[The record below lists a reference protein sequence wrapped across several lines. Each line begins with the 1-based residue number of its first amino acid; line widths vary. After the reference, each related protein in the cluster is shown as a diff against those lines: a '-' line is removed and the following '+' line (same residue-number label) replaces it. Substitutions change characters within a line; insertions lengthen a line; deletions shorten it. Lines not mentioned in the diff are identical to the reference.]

1 MWTIYK
7 NKERLHKFKE
17 TGNSWYIY
25 QNELD
30 KACFQCDMAYGDFK
44 NLIRR
49 MISDKILH
57 DKAFSITKNLKYDRY
72 LHGVASMVYRFFDKK
87 TSSGVIENENM
98 SNKKLA
104 EEIHKPIFK
113 HLRKEKYTHLS

>member
-1 MWTIYK
+1 
-7 NKERLHKFKE
+7 
-17 TGNSWYIY
+17 
-25 QNELD
+25 
-30 KACFQCDMAYGDFK
+30 MAYGDFK

-49 MISDKILH
+49 MISDKILL